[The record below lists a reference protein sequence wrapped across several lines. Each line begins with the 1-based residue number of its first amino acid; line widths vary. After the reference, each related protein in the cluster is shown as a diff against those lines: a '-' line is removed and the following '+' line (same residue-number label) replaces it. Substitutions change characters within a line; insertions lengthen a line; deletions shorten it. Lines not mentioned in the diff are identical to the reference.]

1 LLNGNNMNL
10 QAICDESDSIRV
22 PRWRGLL
29 NDDRDKVTPISD
41 NQQKIAILNEILTDL
56 SGKYYYS
63 IELRTKSI
71 PLPDGT
77 IAYSVVAILK
87 ERVNHALN

>member
-1 LLNGNNMNL
+1 MPHWG
-10 QAICDESDSIRV
+10 
-22 PRWRGLL
+22 GLL
-29 NDDRDKVTPISD
+29 NDGRDKSTPILD
-41 NQQKIAILNEILTDL
+41 NLQKIAILNEILTDL

-63 IELRTKSI
+63 IELHPKTI
-71 PLPDGT
+71 LLPNGT